1 MLYQTTFDL
10 SSRKKHSLVIICFK
24 LCSKL
29 VVLKYG
35 TLTVMFYP
43 ENKAVIWG
51 WHYPISPQ
59 ALYPLVTCLLCVSQ
73 KQFFLNNWHI
83 FLQNCLSHLKVLSVL
98 GFTQSPFQKNV
109 FQRLKNPSW
118 GLFRLVFFAETTW
131 PDLKYDCYKTFNS
144 GDHEKFMMM
153 ISLFLISPII
163 SG

>member
-24 LCSKL
+24 ACSKL
-29 VVLKYG
+29 VVLKHG
-35 TLTVMFYP
+35 TLTVMFYSG
-43 ENKAVIWG
+43 NKAVIWC

-98 GFTQSPFQKNV
+98 GFTQSPFQKNA

-118 GLFRLVFFAETTW
+118 GLFRLVFFVCFFLLKP
-131 PDLKYDCYKTFNS
+131 PDLTWNMTVIKHSILVTMKNS
-144 GDHEKFMMM
+144 WWW
-153 ISLFLISPII
+153 FLSF
-163 SG
+163 